1 MGGIKY
7 FMNSFLEDL
16 KFFLEKIDHYRDR
29 VLFLFIKPLWP
40 RFITPNRITYFRII
54 LGTVLFILLFFL
66 DIKDKL
72 IIISLFSIGAI
83 SDLFDGSVARGL
95 KEETEFGAILD
106 PIADRILI
114 LPIAVYSLYYSEKWL
129 LLVLL
134 LTEIISGGIS
144 LFYREKTKDAKSN
157 IFGKTRMV
165 MLSFVFVA
173 ILVFWPTPPSLFFID
188 VIWVSLIFS
197 YLSIFV
203 RVIDL
208 VKKGYI
214 KNKIINKK
222 FKI

>member
-1 MGGIKY
+1 MIESELITLGI
-7 FMNSFLEDL
+7 
-16 KFFLEKIDHYRDR
+16 
-29 VLFLFIKPLWP
+29 LFLFAVIGGVIAE
-40 RFITPNRITYFRII
+40 RFRQPAVI
-54 LGTVLFILLFFL
+54 GLLL
-66 DIKDKL
+66 
-72 IIISLFSIGAI
+72 IGAI
-83 SDLFDGSVARGL
+83 IGPNALNFVQDQNMI
-95 KEETEFGAILD
+95 EMMTEFGAILD